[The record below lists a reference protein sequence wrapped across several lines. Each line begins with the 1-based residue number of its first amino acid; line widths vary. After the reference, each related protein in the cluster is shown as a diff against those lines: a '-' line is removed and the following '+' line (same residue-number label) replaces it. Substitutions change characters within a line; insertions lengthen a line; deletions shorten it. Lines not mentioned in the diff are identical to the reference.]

1 VFNPILIEAHN
12 PSPMTGRG
20 NNTYLLPGRS
30 AVLIDAGVGDPLHL
44 AEIERRLAEHHAR
57 LDRVLVT
64 HAHADHA
71 SGAPRLASTYDR
83 AEFAKYPWPEE
94 DARYQVAWQPL
105 AEGSV
110 IHAGAELARTGI
122 ERARPETAA
131 DDSLVVLHTPGHSPD
146 HVVFWH
152 EPTRTAFTGDL
163 VVAGSSVMIH
173 ASRGGNLAEYMA
185 ALERLR
191 ALRPSVLLPA
201 HGPRIDN
208 PGRQIA
214 DYLEHRRMRERQVIG
229 ALRAGHATVQAIAE
243 SIYDGLAPALMA
255 AARENVRAHLDKLRA
270 EGRAFEETGQWTI

>member
-1 VFNPILIEAHN
+1 MFNPILIEAHN

-44 AEIERRLAEHHAR
+44 AEVERRLAEHHAR

-94 DARYQVAWQPL
+94 DARYQVPWRPI
-105 AEGSV
+105 AEGDV
-110 IHAGAELARTGI
+110 I
-122 ERARPETAA
+122 
-131 DDSLVVLHTPGHSPD
+131 DDLTVLHTPGHSPD
-146 HVVFWH
+146 HVVLWH

-173 ASRGGNLAEYMA
+173 ASRGGNLVEYMA
-185 ALERLR
+185 ALERIR
-191 ALRPSVLLPA
+191 ALQPSVLLPA

-229 ALRAGHATVQAIAE
+229 ALRAGHATVQTIAE

-255 AARENVRAHLDKLRA
+255 AARENVRAHLEKLRA